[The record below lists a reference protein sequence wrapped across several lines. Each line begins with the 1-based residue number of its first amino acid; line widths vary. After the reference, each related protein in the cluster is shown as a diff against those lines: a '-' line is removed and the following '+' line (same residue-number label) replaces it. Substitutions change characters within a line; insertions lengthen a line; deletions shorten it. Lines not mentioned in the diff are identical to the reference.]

1 MTVQEFLTTEWKEKE
16 SKVKLEN
23 GRVYKLHKIVFYK
36 NKLPLLILACKT
48 HNTLF
53 HADYRIVTEHVTDNE
68 IEVF

>member
-1 MTVQEFLTTEWKEKE
+1 MTIHEFLTTEWKEKE
-16 SKVKLEN
+16 SKVKLKN

-53 HADYRIVTEHVTDNE
+53 HADYRIVDSMVTDE
-68 IEVF
+68 SVEVF